1 MTQKPQ
7 VKKPIDKIKTKGESN
22 YKQKEKKN
30 YYQIL
35 HKVHELE
42 ER

>member
-22 YKQKEKKN
+22 YKQKEKKIRSN
-30 YYQIL
+30 TSQSA
-35 HKVHELE
+35 
-42 ER
+42 